1 MTSAEVARLLI
12 ERQHGK
18 VDPRV
23 PVLFNR
29 ALLRIHSQPSLTSF
43 LRDAGLVVREDGTH
57 ALQFLFN
64 RLPSEVVPS
73 VERLLCASDFAKS
86 RWTQFALN
94 GQAIMALELDVDLD
108 DLPSGYIDYAF

>member
-57 ALQFLFN
+57 AMQFLFN

-73 VERLLCASDFAKS
+73 VERLLCASDFKS
-86 RWTQFALN
+86 RWSQFALN
-94 GQAIMALELDVDLD
+94 GQAIMALELDVDFD
-108 DLPSGYIDYAF
+108 ELPDKYIDYAF